1 VTHVLHHVDTRRG
14 PLVVA
19 GVALGL
25 ALAGATAGV
34 SWEPAAI
41 GLGLALAAIVG
52 LAQTCSA

>member
-1 VTHVLHHVDTRRG
+1 MTHVLHLADPRRG
-14 PLVVA
+14 LLLAA
-19 GVALGL
+19 GAVLGL
-25 ALAGATAGV
+25 AIAGATAGV